1 MNAWFNG
8 LQDRE
13 RYLVVGGSIALALLL
28 IYMLLWEPAASG
40 LGKLE
45 KSVAAQRNQW
55 VWMNDASVEVQQ
67 LQKNS
72 ASGATENLNMS
83 LIRAVES
90 SAGKTGLRS
99 SVTRM
104 EPQGA
109 GKITVELKQASFDQL
124 MAWIGLL
131 QRDFGA
137 SVQQFSASKTD
148 ATGLVDARFILSRG
162 SS

>member
-13 RYLVVGGSIALALLL
+13 RYLVVGGAVTLLL
-28 IYMLLWEPAASG
+28 LLVYLLLWEPAVSG
-40 LGKLE
+40 REKLQ
-45 KSVAAQRNQW
+45 KSVVAQRSQLL
-55 VWMNDASVEVQQ
+55 WMNNASAEVQA

-72 ASGATENLNMS
+72 SAGHSSNLRMS

-90 SAGKTGLRS
+90 SASRTGLRS

-109 GKITVELKQASFDQL
+109 KKITVELKQASFDRL
-124 MAWIGLL
+124 VEWIGLL
-131 QRDFGA
+131 QRDYGA
-137 SVQQFSASKTD
+137 SIQQFSASKTD
-148 ATGLVDARFILSRG
+148 AKGLVDARFILARG
-162 SS
+162 AS